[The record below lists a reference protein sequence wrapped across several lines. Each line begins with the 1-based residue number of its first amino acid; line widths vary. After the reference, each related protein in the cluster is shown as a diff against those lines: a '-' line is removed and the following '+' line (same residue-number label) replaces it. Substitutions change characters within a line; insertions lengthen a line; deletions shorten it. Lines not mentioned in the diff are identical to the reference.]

1 MSTVNM
7 KTIHLITMLKLI
19 GWMCGNDVDFKEDLY
34 IYKILIYLL
43 LVKLAEMT

>member
-1 MSTVNM
+1 M

-19 GWMCGNDVDFKEDLY
+19 GWMCGNDVNFKEDLY